1 MTVKGVGRVGARR
14 LVAHAILLVAVATT
28 FVPLLWMLGTSLKPP
43 QAVFA
48 NPLNPLPL
56 APTLENYLKVF
67 ATADVAKQ
75 FLNSVV
81 FAGGVTL
88 GQLLIAIPAAYA
100 FSQWSFRGS
109 GLLFAAFLLTMPV
122 PFVVFYVPNYILLSR
137 LDLLNTYAGM
147 ILPQVASAYGVFLLR
162 QHFKAFP
169 RSVLDAARVDG
180 AGEWTIIW
188 RIVLPASRAA
198 VFALGVFVF
207 INTWNEF
214 VWPLL
219 VASDPQMHV
228 LTVGITQFASSESGT
243 RWGPIMAAAA
253 IACVPTLLAY
263 LLLRKQILAVILEG
277 AVKG

>member
-1 MTVKGVGRVGARR
+1 MTVSKGAGRIF
-14 LVAHAILLVAVATT
+14 AHAILLVAVAAT
-28 FVPLLWMLGTSLKPP
+28 FAPLIWMLGMSFKP
-43 QAVFA
+43 QELVFA

-56 APTLENYLKVF
+56 SPTLENYLNVF
-67 ATADVAKQ
+67 RTADVPRQ
-75 FLNSVV
+75 LINSVV

-88 GQLLIAIPAAYA
+88 GQVAIAVPAAYA

-109 GLLFAAFLLTMPV
+109 RWLFAAFLLTLPV
-122 PFVVFYVPNYILLSR
+122 PFVVFYVPNYILMAR

-147 ILPQVASAYGVFLLR
+147 ILPQVASAYGIFLLR

-169 RSVLDAARVDG
+169 KSVLDAARVDG

-198 VFALGVFVF
+198 VFALAIFVF
-207 INTWNEF
+207 INTWNEY

-219 VASDPQMHV
+219 MASDPEMQI
-228 LTVGITQFASSESGT
+228 LTVGVAQFASAEGGN
-243 RWGPIMAAAA
+243 RWGAIMAAAT
-253 IACVPTLLAY
+253 IACLPTLMAY
-263 LLLRKQILAVILEG
+263 LLVRKQILSMILEG